1 MCLRRVNVLNFMLT
15 YTIILF
21 SKYSRIQV
29 LAELVLLMA
38 LNKMAKKRRSLRR
51 WRGSIASNKAS
62 WVTCENAECV
72 KMYFYSRGNTLL
84 C

>member
-1 MCLRRVNVLNFMLT
+1 M
-15 YTIILF
+15 F

-38 LNKMAKKRRSLRR
+38 LKKMAKKRRSLRR

-72 KMYFYSRGNTLL
+72 KMYHRRKKKHDSDKKRKSEVDFVLL